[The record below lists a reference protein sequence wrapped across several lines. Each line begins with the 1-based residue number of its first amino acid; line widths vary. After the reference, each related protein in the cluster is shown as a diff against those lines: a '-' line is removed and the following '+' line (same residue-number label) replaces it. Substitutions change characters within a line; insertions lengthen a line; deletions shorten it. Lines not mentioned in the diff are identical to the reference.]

1 MDDAGN
7 SPRGRRAFLNHA
19 GLVLAGAGL
28 GSVALRAQGQ
38 RPTRHT
44 DTQHLTLALC
54 ARPSMAHLP
63 LTLAQALGFFEAEG
77 VSVRWLDVATDEAAL
92 QAVHR
97 GAAHVAACAYPLTI
111 AQHARGA
118 AWRSLVLQTRTP
130 QVVLGVSS
138 RDLPGFKGP
147 ADLRGKK
154 VGLLYPGTTDMVL
167 EAVLQRARLHPG
179 QLTWV
184 HSDDAQALVRRFR
197 AGQLDALCAG
207 DARVWALEQQGQLRV
222 VADTRSQ
229 RGTSELFGGVVPG
242 SAVCAPE
249 AWAVSHPGLAQ
260 KLADGVVHALKWLHT
275 AGPADLLRAVPSA
288 HVEVGRAQYLFAVDQ
303 ARDGFSP
310 DGVLTAEAA
319 STALK
324 VLGRLDHQVRTA
336 WIDLERTYTNEF
348 TLRAKT
354 RFRV

>member
-1 MDDAGN
+1 MNDAGH
-7 SPRGRRAFLNHA
+7 SPQGRRRFLHQA
-19 GLVLAGAGL
+19 GVALAGAGL
-28 GSVALRAQGQ
+28 AGVDLRAQAQ
-38 RPTRHT
+38 RHPPPA
-44 DTQHLTLALC
+44 DTQHLTVALC
-54 ARPSMAHLP
+54 ARAAMVHLP
-63 LTLAQALGFFEAEG
+63 LTLAQALGFFDAEG

-92 QAVHR
+92 QAVQR
-97 GAAHVAACAYPLTI
+97 GVAHVAACAYPLTI
-111 AQHARGA
+111 AQHARGT

-130 QVVLGVSS
+130 QVVLGVSANLGS
-138 RDLPGFKGP
+138 GFKKTT
-147 ADLRGKK
+147 DWRGKR
-154 VGLLYPGTTDMVL
+154 VGLLYPGACDMVL
-167 EAVLQRARLHPG
+167 ETVLQRARLHPG
-179 QLTWV
+179 QVTWV
-184 HSDDAQALVRRFR
+184 HSDDAQSLVSRFR
-197 AGQLDALCAG
+197 SGQLDALCAG

-229 RGTSELFGGVVPG
+229 RGTSAVFGGVLPG

-260 KLADGVVHALKWLHT
+260 KLADAVVHALKWLHT
-275 AGPADLLRAVPSA
+275 AGPADLLRAVPSE
-288 HVEVGRAQYLFAVDQ
+288 HLDVGRAQYLSAVDQ

-310 DGVLTAEAA
+310 DGLLTPEAA

-324 VLGRLDHQVRTA
+324 VLGRMDHHVRTA

>member
-1 MDDAGN
+1 MNNAGH
-7 SPRGRRAFLNHA
+7 SPQGRRRFLHQA
-19 GLVLAGAGL
+19 GVALAGAGL
-28 GSVALRAQGQ
+28 TGADLRALAQ
-38 RPTRHT
+38 RPNPLADH
-44 DTQHLTLALC
+44 QHLTVALC
-54 ARPSMAHLP
+54 ARASMAHLP
-63 LTLAQALGFFEAEG
+63 LTLAQALGFFDAEG
-77 VSVRWLDVATDEAAL
+77 VSIRWLDVATDDAAL

-97 GAAHVAACAYPLTI
+97 GSAHVAACAYPLTI

-138 RDLPGFKGP
+138 RNGPGFNRP
-147 ADLRGKK
+147 TDWRGKR
-154 VGLLYPGTTDMVL
+154 VGLLYPGVTDMVL
-167 EAVLQRARLHPG
+167 DTVLQRARLLPG

-184 HSDDAQALVRRFR
+184 HSDDALALVSRFQS
-197 AGQLDALCAG
+197 GQLDALCAG
-207 DARVWALEQQGQLRV
+207 DVRVWALEQQGQLRV
-222 VADTRSQ
+222 LADTRSQ
-229 RGTSELFGGVVPG
+229 RGTTAVFGGVLPG

-249 AWAVSHPGLAQ
+249 AWAVTHPGLAQ
-260 KLADGVVHALKWLHT
+260 KLADAVVHALKWLHT
-275 AGPADLLRAVPSA
+275 AGPADLLRAVPSE
-288 HVEVGRAQYLFAVDQ
+288 HLDMGRAQYLSAVEQ

-310 DGVLTAEAA
+310 DGLLTAEAA

-324 VLGRLDHQVRTA
+324 VLGRMDPQVRTA